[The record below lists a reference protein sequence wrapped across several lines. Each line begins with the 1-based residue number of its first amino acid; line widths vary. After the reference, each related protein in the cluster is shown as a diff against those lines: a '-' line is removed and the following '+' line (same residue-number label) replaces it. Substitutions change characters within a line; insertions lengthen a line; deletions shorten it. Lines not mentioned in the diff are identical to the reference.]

1 MDLQWTG
8 PSYNGG
14 IRLDHYT
21 VSNRGHVENVTN
33 SSVTVNYSTSRLV
46 YGEVLVSAVNYCG
59 QRSQPTNINIPAAG
73 EITSSLL
80 TVALIAICILFVL

>member
-1 MDLQWTG
+1 MELQWTG
-8 PSYNGG
+8 PSYTGR
-14 IRLDHYT
+14 IRLDDYT

-73 EITSSLL
+73 NTSSLL